1 MRISWVTEDLRAQQV
16 LGTAHYLKP
25 LTDMWGSTERIAFR
39 NCPGRWGG
47 VEAGARQAGPDGA
60 VSSAP
65 LEGGSKPGL
74 KDRYTR

>member
-1 MRISWVTEDLRAQQV
+1 MTKGWTSGSQGPASP
-16 LGTAHYLKP
+16 GNCP
-25 LTDMWGSTERIAFR
+25 LPEATHRYVGKYRENSLQD
-39 NCPGRWGG
+39 CPGRWGG
-47 VEAGARQAGPDGA
+47 VEAGARQAGSDGA